1 MIETASI
8 RLARPSRD
16 LAVAERFYVRGL
28 GLDVL
33 WRGEGH
39 GPGEHDIL
47 MLGRRSAGWH
57 LELVAA
63 GIEPTP
69 TEHDL
74 LVLYL
79 GEPVDDALVG
89 RLEAAGGTRVDQGP
103 YWNRWGVSVRDPDGY
118 RLVLSSREWSNA
130 Q

>member
-1 MIETASI
+1 MTETAAI

-16 LAVAERFYVRGL
+16 LTIAERFYVEGL
-28 GLDVL
+28 GLEVL

-47 MLGRRSAGWH
+47 MLGWRRASWH

-63 GIEPTP
+63 GIEPAP

-79 GEPVDDALVG
+79 GEAVDDAFVA

-130 Q
+130 K

>member
-1 MIETASI
+1 MIGTASI
-8 RLARPSRD
+8 RLARPCRD
-16 LAVAERFYVRGL
+16 LAVAERFYVEGL

-33 WRGEGH
+33 FRGDGH

-47 MLGRRSAGWH
+47 MVGWREADWH

-79 GEPVDDALVG
+79 GEPVDDVLVA
-89 RLEAAGGTRVDQGP
+89 RLEAAGGTRVGQGP
-103 YWNRWGVSVRDPDGY
+103 YW
-118 RLVLSSREWSNA
+118 
-130 Q
+130 

>member
-1 MIETASI
+1 MIETAAI
-8 RLARPSRD
+8 RLARPCRD
-16 LAVAERFYVRGL
+16 LAAAERFYVAGL

-33 WRGEGH
+33 FRGAAH

-47 MLGRRSAGWH
+47 MLGWRAATWH

-63 GIEPTP
+63 PTPPTP

-79 GEPVDDALVG
+79 GEPVDDALVE
-89 RLEAAGGTRVDQGP
+89 RLEAAGGTRVGQGP
-103 YWNRWGVSVRDPDGY
+103 YWDRWGVSVRDPDGY
-118 RLVLSSREWSNA
+118 RLVLNGREWSNA
-130 Q
+130 D

>member
-1 MIETASI
+1 MMETAPL
-8 RLARPSRD
+8 RLARPCRD
-16 LAVAERFYVRGL
+16 LAAAERFYVDGL

-33 WRGEGH
+33 WRGAAN

-47 MLGRRSAGWH
+47 MLGWRSAAWH

-63 GIEPTP
+63 ATPPTP

-79 GEPVDDALVG
+79 GEPLDEALIV

-118 RLVLSSREWSNA
+118 RLVLTRREWSNA
-130 Q
+130 G

>member
-8 RLARPSRD
+8 RLARPCRD

-33 WRGEGH
+33 FRSEGH

-47 MLGRRSAGWH
+47 MLGWRRAQWH

-63 GIEPTP
+63 GIPPTP

-79 GEPVDDALVG
+79 GEPVDDALVA
-89 RLEAAGGTRVDQGP
+89 RLEEAGGTRVDQGP

-118 RLVLSSREWSNA
+118 RLVLSQREWSNA
-130 Q
+130 E